1 MATPLSIVKEQFE
14 SKEKLVA
21 AVQKLMTEELW
32 LPRLSADQGG
42 QKDISRVSNKKL
54 LRLHR
59 VLSEVQSEFG
69 SRAKLIDAILE
80 VENRGMDADYK
91 KRLENFSAL
100 RLLDQYKSSK
110 RRGGFKG
117 KRPGLKAQVVEAK
130 PAAKRPKKK
139 AAKKVAKA
147 PASTR
152 AKKTAKKAGKK
163 KTTKK
168 AAKKKAKR

>member
-14 SKEKLVA
+14 SKEKLIA

-42 QKDISRVSNKKL
+42 NKDITRVSNAKL

-80 VENRGMDADYK
+80 VENRSKDADYK

-110 RRGGFKG
+110 RRGAFKG

-147 PASTR
+147 PASR
-152 AKKTAKKAGKK
+152 AKKTVKKAGKK